1 MSATIASYYTP
12 STKEKEAP
20 PAPKIDE
27 NRILANG
34 MVGFFTAL
42 MPLCAVLGL
51 TEQTL
56 YLALLGAF
64 IQGGLSAAQEYK
76 KEAFKAGPPASFILV
91 F

>member
-1 MSATIASYYTP
+1 MSATIATSSMP
-12 STKEKEAP
+12 STKEREAP
-20 PAPKIDE
+20 APHKIDE

-34 MVGFFTAL
+34 AVGFFTAL
-42 MPLCAVLGL
+42 MPLIALAGL

-56 YLALLGAF
+56 YLAFLGAF

-76 KEAFKAGPPASFILV
+76 KETERLASSPPLLLV